1 MPETSEQLKLEKYE
15 KLSALWTEFVHKA
28 KSCTNAPYLSFFYLP
43 KLVRFFLKGGKII
56 ISELFLE
63 PSQRTIPTCAVGGT
77 AGGVKYIYHGI
88 LFKFARDEH
97 GIYAGDHYAQKG
109 MKRRSVSHRYPCL

>member
-1 MPETSEQLKLEKYE
+1 M
-15 KLSALWTEFVHKA
+15 H
-28 KSCTNAPYLSFFYLP
+28 
-43 KLVRFFLKGGKII
+43 VRTGGKII

-63 PSQRTIPTCAVGGT
+63 PSQRTIPLATSVGGT

-97 GIYAGDHYAQKG
+97 GIYGGDHFAQKG
-109 MKRRSVSHRYPCL
+109 K